1 MRPPVIEEL
10 SSLVGREYVMDKL
23 EDRICYSCDATFR
36 SGVPEVVVRPGSVE
50 EIMGIVRLASRRG
63 IPITPRGA
71 STGLSGGA
79 VPIKGGICL
88 DLTRLNRILEIDVVN
103 RVATVEPG
111 VITDDLAS
119 AVSRA
124 GLFYP
129 PDPSSSKVCTIGGNI
144 AECAGGP
151 RGVKYGVTRDYV
163 LGLEVVL
170 PSGDLV
176 QVGNPVDGE
185 MSGPDWTMLLVGSEG
200 TLGIVTRIFL
210 RLVDK
215 PATKKT
221 LLAVFET
228 LEDAATSVSTLIAS
242 GTIPTT
248 LEIMDNLTI
257 RAVEDYLKVG
267 LPVAAE
273 AILLIEVD
281 GAPSAVE
288 KHCDHVIAVCK
299 RCNASDIQ
307 VAETEDQ
314 ADKLWRARRAI
325 SPACGRINP
334 TKISEDAT
342 VPRSQLPAM
351 VRRIKEIAAKYD
363 LKMVVFGHAG
373 DGNLHPNILTNK
385 HNLEEMQRVERAIEE
400 LFRCTLELGGTLS
413 GEHGI
418 GYMKAP
424 FLEWETGRDGFAL
437 ARQVKDSVDP
447 KGLLN
452 PGKMFS
458 AISQQIT

>member
-1 MRPPVIEEL
+1 
-10 SSLVGREYVMDKL
+10 
-23 EDRICYSCDATFR
+23 
-36 SGVPEVVVRPGSVE
+36 
-50 EIMGIVRLASRRG
+50 
-63 IPITPRGA
+63 
-71 STGLSGGA
+71 
-79 VPIKGGICL
+79 
-88 DLTRLNRILEIDVVN
+88 
-103 RVATVEPG
+103 
-111 VITDDLAS
+111 
-119 AVSRA
+119 
-124 GLFYP
+124 
-129 PDPSSSKVCTIGGNI
+129 
-144 AECAGGP
+144 
-151 RGVKYGVTRDYV
+151 
-163 LGLEVVL
+163 
-170 PSGDLV
+170 
-176 QVGNPVDGE
+176 
-185 MSGPDWTMLLVGSEG
+185 
-200 TLGIVTRIFL
+200 
-210 RLVDK
+210 
-215 PATKKT
+215 
-221 LLAVFET
+221 
-228 LEDAATSVSTLIAS
+228 
-242 GTIPTT
+242 
-248 LEIMDNLTI
+248 
-257 RAVEDYLKVG
+257 
-267 LPVAAE
+267 
-273 AILLIEVD
+273 
-281 GAPSAVE
+281 
-288 KHCDHVIAVCK
+288 VIAVCK